1 MLFTRVDFN
10 VSQHKQDPDIITNT
24 ARIDAPL
31 PTIKHALEDGAKP
44 LILCSHLGRPS
55 GEKTEM
61 FSRAPAAKVV
71 DEKLSRPG
79 QLIRTE
85 KGKPTGMALRVP
97 TFDVFV
103 VDLTAEIVEETT
115 WKRSAQR

>member
-44 LILCSHLGRPS
+44 LVLCSHLGRPN

-61 FSRAPAAKVV
+61 FSMAAAAKVV
-71 DEKLSRPG
+71 EEKLSRPG
-79 QLIRTE
+79 QPM
-85 KGKPTGMALRVP
+85 K
-97 TFDVFV
+97 D
-103 VDLTAEIVEETT
+103 
-115 WKRSAQR
+115 